1 MDYEGN
7 YFPDEEDERSS
18 KAARRTKKA
27 LHCFFYA
34 AVAIVYIVVLAVLLN
49 NCEPDI
55 YKDYAFSPDAN
66 KLYEADPEGFEVYK
80 LFPPVFMSYD
90 GAVQIA
96 APAYSPT
103 ASELE
108 LGIKY
113 NSSLKSEEDG
123 APPRFELKDTDGRVY
138 PVCNSKSGKK
148 GRYCYLRLSF
158 SGVRLRLDENPCI
171 NPEASAAAEGE
182 GEMYE
187 TFSLF
192 LEIHRPNG
200 DGYNGGGH
208 NDDGHKGSGHKGG
221 GRNDSGHKG
230 GEDPERI
237 TVYNNATPIGPAK
250 FR

>member
-18 KAARRTKKA
+18 KAAKRVKKA
-27 LHCFFYA
+27 LHYSFYA
-34 AVAIVYIVVLAVLLN
+34 LVAIVYVVVLAVLLN
-49 NCEPDI
+49 NCEPDV
-55 YKDYAFSPDAN
+55 YKDYAFSPGAN
-66 KLYEADPEGFEVYK
+66 ELYEADPQGFEVYELPK
-80 LFPPVFMSYD
+80 VLMSYD

-96 APAYSPT
+96 GVAYSPT
-103 ASELE
+103 AAELE

-113 NSSLKSEEDG
+113 NRSLKGEKDG

-138 PVCNSKSGKK
+138 PVCNTESGKK

-158 SGVRLRLDENPCI
+158 SGVRLKLDENPYI

-200 DGYNGGGH
+200 GGYKDGEG
-208 NDDGHKGSGHKGG
+208 
-221 GRNDSGHKG
+221 
-230 GEDPERI
+230 PEKI